1 MAMAARFPVA
11 PVPGGER
18 LYTGTVSGLRS
29 WGDPGRRLLKAEPV
43 LKHKRQ
49 RPASVGRGP
58 DFRGD
63 PGRGAARDQE
73 RWEGDQCVARGGGQS
88 RQPS

>member
-1 MAMAARFPVA
+1 MAPGYQSFLVKYLANAGFGCRMAMAARFPVA

-43 LKHKRQ
+43 LKHKE
-49 RPASVGRGP
+49 AE
-58 DFRGD
+58 
-63 PGRGAARDQE
+63 ARLCGE
-73 RWEGDQCVARGGGQS
+73 RTGFQG
-88 RQPS
+88 